1 MSARLRSPIPRGA
14 ERLLRSFQTRD
25 LTVLRPIAALP
36 LKEVE
41 APEPRGFAWRV
52 GNGFVDATDTPP
64 FKEDVVAFRV
74 AGVGIALQDQLVRHA
89 LAVTRER
96 GMGVTSESMSNLGP
110 NLDPTA

>member
-1 MSARLRSPIPRGA
+1 MPAIPRRA
-14 ERLLRSFQTRD
+14 ERLLRGFQCRD

-36 LKEVE
+36 LEEVE
-41 APEPRGFAWRV
+41 APEPRRFARRV
-52 GNGFVDATDTPP
+52 GNGLVDAPDMPP
-64 FKEDVVAFRV
+64 LKEDVVAFGV